1 MQVSIYTYNNITE
14 IPVAVGPLLQKY
26 HHPFQEPQ
34 NLPPERD
41 NNHQI
46 HLNQGIGPVD
56 VKLYQYMYFQEK
68 EIEKLATEML
78 ATGII
83 RHSTSPFSSLILLVK
98 RKDGSR
104 HFCVDYLA
112 LNQITIRDRFPMPI
126 VDELLDELF
135 RATCVSVFPN

>member
-1 MQVSIYTYNNITE
+1 MQVSIYTDHNITK

-26 HHPFQEPQ
+26 QHPFQEPQ

-46 HLNQGIGPVD
+46 HFNQGTGPVD
-56 VKLYQYMYFQEK
+56 VKLYRYLYFQEK

-83 RHSTSPFSSLILLVK
+83 RHSTSPFSLPVLLVK

-104 HFCVDYLA
+104 HFCVDYLT
-112 LNQITIRDRFPMPI
+112 LNQ
-126 VDELLDELF
+126 
-135 RATCVSVFPN
+135 